1 MGEVMRKIHLDLVLS
16 ILLLSLTVFSHSAH
30 SQSKPLVKI
39 IAMGGTIANTPTGRL
54 PIDVFLEQI
63 PRIKDAAEIEVRDYI
78 RVGSASITVQNWI
91 DVANI
96 ITEELNQ
103 NEDIAGIVVTQGSN
117 TAEETAYFLHL
128 VLDTA
133 KPVVIAAAQRD
144 RGKYSSDGSRNL
156 FDAIRMQETRA

>member
-1 MGEVMRKIHLDLVLS
+1 MRSRHLYLMLS
-16 ILLLSLTVFSHSAH
+16 IVLLSLSVVPHSAN

-63 PRIKDAAEIEVRDYI
+63 PRIKDVAEIEVRDYI
-78 RVGSASITVQNWI
+78 RVGSASITIQNWI

-103 NEDIAGIVVTQGSN
+103 NENIAGIVVTQGSN
-117 TAEETAYFLHL
+117 TAEETAYFLNL

-144 RGKYSSDGSRNL
+144 RGHYSSDGSRNL
-156 FDAIRMQETRA
+156 FDAIRVRATRV